1 MSRVG
6 SHSTPKRATSPEAMT
21 GYRHSRAMTPMSDV
35 AEANDAAAFRALV
48 GKKLAAIAAIKGE
61 AKGIS
66 SKMA

>member
-1 MSRVG
+1 
-6 SHSTPKRATSPEAMT
+6 
-21 GYRHSRAMTPMSDV
+21 MTPMSDV